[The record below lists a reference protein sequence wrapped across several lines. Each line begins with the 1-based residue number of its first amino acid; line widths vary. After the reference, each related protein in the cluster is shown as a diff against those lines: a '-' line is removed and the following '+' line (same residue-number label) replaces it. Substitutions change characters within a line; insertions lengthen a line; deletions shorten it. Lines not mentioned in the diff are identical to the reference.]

1 MTGRRNWSRDRERQ
15 IVRDRGV
22 DSVADMGVR
31 FVPSAPRSKRSGWG
45 SITAATRWLIENR
58 QRLRDEGRHPV
69 VELRREF
76 GLKTKDACE
85 AIRLASEA
93 DIRQ

>member
-1 MTGRRNWSRDRERQ
+1 MTGRRNWNRDRERQ

-45 SITAATRWLIENR
+45 SVTAATRWLIENR
-58 QRLRDEGRHPV
+58 QRLRDQNRHAVP
-69 VELRREF
+69 ELIREF
-76 GLKTKDACE
+76 GISTRQACE
-85 AIRLASEA
+85 AIRAAHDEETRS
-93 DIRQ
+93 